1 MRPLRLVV
9 VSLCLSTLVFAQQ
22 PAEPT
27 PLPSPDTPAA
37 VALEPLAF
45 DAGLPELLTPPPPAE
60 PLPLADPTPDSS
72 QRTFDRETVV
82 TGSRIKR
89 KELVGPAPVLVFTAE
104 QLKASGRLNVGEFLQ
119 TVPQQSNA
127 INRNAN
133 NGGDGAIRV
142 NLRGLGPASTLV
154 LLNGRRLAPGG
165 TGADSSVDLSSI
177 PTNVIDRIEILSDG
191 ASAVYG
197 SDAIGG
203 VVNII
208 TLKKFQGA
216 EVSAVGGVSS
226 RGDGQTLDVNG
237 VVGASSDKGSLLFSL
252 GYYNTQPVFAGNRDF
267 SQTQKGFDAI
277 GGQEYRLGSGTVPG
291 GRIIIPGGEAGVQN
305 GNSAWNDL
313 VRRYPNSTNFTRD
326 LTSGQWRPFLGPNL
340 PVDGEDGY
348 NFQPYN
354 YLVTP
359 QERFN
364 LFTSGDYQLT
374 SFARVYFDGFFT
386 KRTSTQELAPEP
398 LVGDLEGLTVSAQ
411 NIYNP
416 FGRDFQA
423 VRRRLSEFGG
433 RITTQDVSSFHAVAG
448 VDGTFGELKGWTW
461 DVNLNVSRNEAV
473 TVSVGNLRVPRLQSA
488 VGPSFIDDKGTPTCG
503 TPDAPIAGCVPLNLF
518 GGPGSITRDQVDS
531 LRYTGVARGF
541 NQQLGTQATVTG
553 ELFKLWAQR
562 PIGLAA
568 GYEFRSMTGG
578 FTPDPITAAGETS
591 GNKSLP
597 TGGGFNVNEVY
608 GELAIPI
615 VDKLPGVE
623 RLELTVAGRFS
634 AYSNFGSTLN
644 YKFGARYSPVKDVAL
659 RGTLSSAFRA
669 PTVPEL
675 FEGQADS
682 FANVSD
688 PCGAVP
694 PGSVREQTCGMAAN
708 NGDDQNQLRAR
719 VGGNNMLRPETARI
733 ATAGIVVEPRWVRGL
748 YFTADYY
755 NLDITNTISTLGENV
770 ILSGCY
776 PDQAGR
782 TPQYCGLIT
791 RDPATQRITQISNLN
806 ANVGR
811 DQVDGIDF
819 TTGYRLGTPAGTF
832 NVVGA
837 VTWLRQYN
845 RTLADGTL
853 VRGAGTWDLNQS
865 GTGGAYPHLRFNAS
879 VGWAFQGFTANLRT
893 YFIGGF
899 QECGDADGDLSGSGL
914 CYATDSRGRRDV
926 TAWNSWDL
934 TLGYMLRSPAGQS
947 TVQLGVVNLFD
958 QRPPVVYNGFANT
971 TDVYAYDL
979 VLRSFFMR
987 LSHRF

>member
-1 MRPLRLVV
+1 MAFAIA
-9 VSLCLSTLVFAQQ
+9 SSCCSTFAFAQA
-22 PAEPT
+22 PAEAPPPT
-27 PLPSPDTPAA
+27 DVPAN
-37 VALEPLAF
+37 VVLEPQAF
-45 DAGLPELLTPPPPAE
+45 DAGVAEAPLPSAPPAE
-60 PLPLADPTPDSS
+60 PPAPADAAPDSAR
-72 QRTFDRETVV
+72 RTFDRETVV

-89 KELVGPAPVLVFTAE
+89 KELTGPAPVLVFTAE
-104 QLKASGRLNVGEFLQ
+104 QIKASGRLNVGEFLQ

-165 TGADSSVDLSSI
+165 TGADSSVDLSTI

-208 TLKKFQGA
+208 TLKKFEGA

-226 RGDGQTLDVNG
+226 RGDGQTIDVSG
-237 VVGASSDKGSLLFSL
+237 LVGTSGEKGSVLFSL

-267 SQTQKGFDAI
+267 SQTQRGFDSVS
-277 GGQEYRLGSGTVPG
+277 GTEYRLGSGTVPG
-291 GRIIIPGGEAGVQN
+291 GRIIIPGGEAGLQN

-313 VRRYPNSTNFTRD
+313 VRRYPNTTNFTRD
-326 LTSGQWRPFLGPNL
+326 LGTGQWRPFLGPNL
-340 PVDGEDGY
+340 PVDGQDGY

-359 QERFN
+359 QERFT
-364 LFTSGDYQLT
+364 LFTSGDVQLA

-398 LVGDLEGLTVSAQ
+398 LLGDLEGLTVSAQ
-411 NIYNP
+411 NVYNP

-433 RITTQDVSSFHAVAG
+433 RISTQDVSSFHAVAG
-448 VDGTFGELKGWTW
+448 LDGTFGDVKGWTW

-473 TVSVGNLRVPRLQSA
+473 SVNVGNLRVPRLQSA
-488 VGPSFIDDKGTPTCG
+488 VGPSFIAADGTPTCG

-518 GGPGSITRDQVDS
+518 GGPGSITRDQVEA

-553 ELFKLWAQR
+553 ELFKLWAER
-562 PIGLAA
+562 PVGLAA

-597 TGGGFNVNEVY
+597 TGGGFTVNEVY

-615 VDKLPGVE
+615 VDKRPGVE
-623 RLELTVAGRFS
+623 RLELTAAGRFS

-675 FEGQADS
+675 FEGQSDS

-688 PCGAVP
+688 PCGTVP
-694 PGSVREQTCGMAAN
+694 PGSVREQTCGPAAN

-719 VGGNNMLRPETARI
+719 VGGNAMLRPETARI

-755 NLDITNTISTLGENV
+755 NLDITNTISSVGENV

-791 RDPATQRITQISNLN
+791 RDPTTQRITQINNLN

-819 TTGYRLGTPAGTF
+819 TTGYRLGTPVGTF
-832 NVVGA
+832 NALGA
-837 VTWLRQYN
+837 LTWLRQYN
-845 RTLADGTL
+845 RTLADGTV

-865 GTGGAYPHLRFNAS
+865 GTGGTFPHLRFNAS
-879 VGWAFQGFTANLRT
+879 VGWAFQGFTANVRT

-899 QECGDADGDLSGSGL
+899 QECGDADGDLSGLGL
-914 CYATDSRGRRDV
+914 CYAPDSRGRRDV
-926 TAWNSWDL
+926 APWNSWDV
-934 TLGYMLRSPAGQS
+934 TLGYTLRSAAGQS
-947 TVQLGVVNLFD
+947 TVLLGVTNLFD
-958 QRPPVVYNGFANT
+958 QRPPAVYNGFANT